1 MKDILAIIA
10 MSPYFD
16 NVTLTRS
23 SLRGILTDAINMFI
37 EQRDCYAREDDTDDD
52 WRDRAIEEVLNG
64 LDAEADLIKEGEIL
78 PVQGRTF
85 A

>member
-23 SLRGILTDAINMFI
+23 SLRGILT
-37 EQRDCYAREDDTDDD
+37 
-52 WRDRAIEEVLNG
+52 EEVLNG